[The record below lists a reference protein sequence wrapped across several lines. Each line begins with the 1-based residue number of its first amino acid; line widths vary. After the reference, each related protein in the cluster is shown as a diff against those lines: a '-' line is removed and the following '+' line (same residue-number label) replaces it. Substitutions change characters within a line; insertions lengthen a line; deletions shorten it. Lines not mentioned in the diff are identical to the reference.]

1 MRESIRRSCLV
12 AVVALLSFGP
22 SAFANARGGS
32 PVSAPSFT
40 SGVGTIVFGPHH
52 DDWDWDKDKKH
63 KRVAA
68 FEGGSAALYLLFAGL
83 ACGSA
88 VLLRSRQTSAAKSA

>member
-22 SAFANARGGS
+22 SAFAHARIAS
-32 PVSAPSFT
+32 PVSASTFT
-40 SGVGTIVFGPHH
+40 SGVGALVFSPQSN
-52 DDWDWDKDKKH
+52 DWDWHKKR
-63 KRVAA
+63 KKVAA
-68 FEGGSAALYLLFAGL
+68 SEGGNAALYLMFAGL

-88 VLLRSRQTSAAKSA
+88 VLLRSRQASGAKSA